1 MRELRRLLGYLG
13 PYRRDLLIAA
23 VMIILETAFEMVIPV
38 LMADIIDVGVA
49 NRDVAVILQR
59 GIQMGVCALLALAT
73 GLLYAR
79 FTARAAYGWGANI
92 REAQFERVQKYAFSN
107 LDKFE
112 TSSLVTRMTTDVTVL
127 QNTVNGGYRP
137 LVRSPVMLVMGVG
150 LSFWMNPRLALVFL
164 VCAPVLGGVLFV
176 IVRRVAPMYGRLQK
190 AVDRLNNVVQEG
202 LTAIRAV
209 KAFVRGEY
217 EEEKFQGVNSEL
229 METSQRTFRLAVLN
243 LPVFQ
248 LVMYTAVVLIMWLG
262 EQITEKGIGNG
273 ISLIIFSG
281 IVVGIPGALVK
292 SFQLI
297 KLGDMSLFIA
307 LALVILMVAVL
318 IGVVF
323 MERAQRRI
331 PIQYAKR
338 QVGRKMYGGQ
348 STHLPLRVNTAGVIP
363 PIFASSLLLF
373 PATMANFDIA
383 DWLKTAASW
392 FTPSSILYNVIFIA
406 LIFFFCF
413 FYTAII
419 FDPKDVAENLKKAGG
434 FIPGIR
440 PGEKTQEYL
449 DAVLSRLT
457 LWGGVYISVISV
469 LPMLLIAEFNVP
481 FYFGGT
487 SILILVGVA
496 MDFMSQIESHLI
508 SRQYEGL
515 MGKTRIKGRS

>member
-1 MRELRRLLGYLG
+1 MALGGADSLARSPELRSKLLWTLG
-13 PYRRDLLIAA
+13 LLCAYRIGVHIPVPGVDGAALVDYFESVAGALFSLFDMFSGGGLRNVSVFALGIMPYISAS
-23 VMIILETAFEMVIPV
+23 IILQLLQVVSPELKRMAKEEGAAGRRKITQYTRYGTVLITLVQGFGIAVGLEVMHSPTTNIPV
-38 LMADIIDVGVA
+38 VLEPGWMFRIMT
-49 NRDVAVILQR
+49 IL
-59 GIQMGVCALLALAT
+59 T
-73 GLLYAR
+73 
-79 FTARAAYGWGANI
+79 
-92 REAQFERVQKYAFSN
+92 
-107 LDKFE
+107 
-112 TSSLVTRMTTDVTVL
+112 
-127 QNTVNGGYRP
+127 
-137 LVRSPVMLVMGVG
+137 
-150 LSFWMNPRLALVFL
+150 
-164 VCAPVLGGVLFV
+164 
-176 IVRRVAPMYGRLQK
+176 
-190 AVDRLNNVVQEG
+190 
-202 LTAIRAV
+202 LTA
-209 KAFVRGEY
+209 G
-217 EEEKFQGVNSEL
+217 
-229 METSQRTFRLAVLN
+229 T
-243 LPVFQ
+243 
-248 LVMYTAVVLIMWLG
+248 VLIMWLG

-281 IVVGIPGALVK
+281 IAVGIPAAIVK
-292 SFQLI
+292 WAQLI
-297 KLGDMSLFIA
+297 KLGDMSIFIA
-307 LALVILMVAVL
+307 IAIAVL
-318 IGVVF
+318 MAVVLVGVVF

-383 DWLKTAASW
+383 EWLKVVAAW
-392 FTPSSILYNVIFIA
+392 FSPSTVLYNVVFVA

-449 DAVLSRLT
+449 DGVLARLT

-469 LPMLLIAEFNVP
+469 LPMMLIAEFNVP

-496 MDFMSQIESHLI
+496 MDFMSQIESYLI

-515 MGKTRIKGRS
+515 MGKSTRIKGRS